1 MNKIGKLLAGTG
13 VVSACLALASVTAP
27 ALAGPCAE
35 QISDVSRQLANNP
48 AMGGTT
54 GAALAGNAPGAIQDK
69 APMPQQEPPRE
80 AAETTG
86 DAVTGQAV
94 GTTMAG
100 NAPGSVSQ
108 PIDPAAGKATSAQD
122 VRLQQQGKPTTA
134 QGGSLNAGDERM
146 NQAKMALDS
155 ARTLDQQGS
164 QDCMT
169 KLDEARKLMSGS

>member
-1 MNKIGKLLAGTG
+1 MNKIGKLLAGTS

-27 ALAGPCAE
+27 AMAGPCAE

-54 GAALAGNAPGAIQDK
+54 GAALAGNAPGAIQNK
-69 APMPQQEPPRE
+69 APMPDQAGSIGPSGKEQGTLAGPGPDGEL
-80 AAETTG
+80 AA
-86 DAVTGQAV
+86 
-94 GTTMAG
+94 
-100 NAPGSVSQ
+100 
-108 PIDPAAGKATSAQD
+108 IDPAGGKATSAQD

-169 KLDEARKLMSGS
+169 KLDEAKKLMSGG